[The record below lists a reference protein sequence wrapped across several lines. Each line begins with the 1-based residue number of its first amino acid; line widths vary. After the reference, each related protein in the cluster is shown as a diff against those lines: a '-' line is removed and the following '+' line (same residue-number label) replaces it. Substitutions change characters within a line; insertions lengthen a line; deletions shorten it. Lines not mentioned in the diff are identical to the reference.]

1 MTAFPQYAK
10 TTNPD
15 VLATVARNQEG
26 LAVFRAAACA
36 FAEAHGAE
44 KGAYYPSSFAGGH
57 RVRAIAGDEKP
68 KTGRWKRGYGGYG
81 WLPFKNDPLH
91 DKLMAIRFEEESLP
105 GLPDMLRGP
114 YLPDGRHMLYSPQ
127 PFLWGGAIYVGFS
140 GAPVDDDTRQPDI
153 TDGGWVEILA
163 SEYHAAR
170 EAFNDSLKAEAAA

>member
-15 VLATVARNQEG
+15 VIAAVARNVEG
-26 LAVFRAAACA
+26 VSAFHASACA

-44 KGAYYPSSFAGGH
+44 KGGYYPSAFAGMH
-57 RVRAIAGDEKP
+57 RIRAIAAGTKP
-68 KTGRWKRGYGGYG
+68 TTGRWKRGYAGYG

-91 DKLMAIRFEEESLP
+91 DEFEAIRFDEESLP

-114 YLPDGRHMLYSPQ
+114 YLPNGQHMLYTPQ
-127 PFLWGGAIYVGFS
+127 PFLWGDAVYVGFS
-140 GAPVDDDTRQPDI
+140 GAPVEDGTKQPDVA
-153 TDGGWVEILA
+153 DGGWVEILA

-170 EAFNDSLKAEAAA
+170 EAFNAAAAEKRAA